1 MTNEHRVSRA
11 TLTTQLEDA
20 LRLDIIEG
28 VLRPGLRLRAA
39 DLTQHYGVS
48 ATPLREALQRLAA
61 QNLVTIDPRLGATV
75 SEISH
80 TDLRDIYFMR
90 ELLEGIA
97 LERSMERADDEWAR
111 HVTDAWNALRE
122 LTKEGS
128 PGTTRSDALSWS
140 AAHRAFHEALFESCG
155 SPWLLRFV
163 VTLYDHSERYRMLA
177 RSPSRDTLEEHEEIY
192 RGTVARDTAGAVKA
206 LRRHLAGTVA
216 ALEEGITPHASTDR
230 VDGEEVSSA
239 VAG

>member
-1 MTNEHRVSRA
+1 MANEHRVSRA

-75 SEISH
+75 SEISQ

-97 LERSMERADDEWAR
+97 LERSMQRADDTWAQ
-111 HVTDAWNALRE
+111 HVTATWEDLRE
-122 LTKEGS
+122 QSKD
-128 PGTTRSDALSWS
+128 PAATTRSDALSWS
-140 AAHRAFHEALFESCG
+140 SAHRAFHEALFESCG

-192 RGTVARDTAGAVKA
+192 KGMLARDTVGAVKA

-216 ALEEGITPHASTDR
+216 VLEEGISADVSGNG
-230 VDGEEVSSA
+230 VDGELANVERD
-239 VAG
+239 